1 MSSPRLLYPL
11 QMLPL
16 WISRKKGNSLKS
28 LMSQHDTV
36 RKQKT
41 TRCCFFFTTG
51 HVTLAYRGNWKG
63 PPCLP
68 RYEAWLWVM
77 WVIPWWQFSIRKEHF
92 HGFLQPLHF
101 VRSKS
106 LLPPDPVTYNVD
118 GFLINR
124 KGIITPLIF
133 HLLCTATFSH
143 PLWCHSTE
151 LVEKSWQTIL
161 RMKRVQVHFSHSII
175 IITFINWSRDFR
187 VKPFKNWVSCFG

>member
-11 QMLPL
+11 QMLPV

-41 TRCCFFFTTG
+41 TVAPRTYVVVFFTTG

-77 WVIPWWQFSIRKEHF
+77 WVIPWWQFSIRKERF

-124 KGIITPLIF
+124 KGIITPLISTFCALLHSLIPCDVTAQNWERNLDRLYWGWKEFRSTF
-133 HLLCTATFSH
+133 HTVLLS
-143 PLWCHSTE
+143 L
-151 LVEKSWQTIL
+151 LL
-161 RMKRVQVHFSHSII
+161 SI
-175 IITFINWSRDFR
+175 D
-187 VKPFKNWVSCFG
+187 